1 MKNLTTAVFATAF
14 TFLSIAAFAV
24 DTPDFV
30 IKNEEGQKSFVL
42 HLDRVL
48 TEKVQVRILDA
59 EHHLLL
65 SDAIREK
72 GPFAKKY
79 NLSNLPAGRYT
90 VEIEDNY
97 TIKYQP
103 VEILDSSLVI
113 DADHLTAIYKPFV
126 VANGKLV
133 DLTFLQLE
141 DAKTE
146 IEILDDAGFPVYNE
160 TIEDSGSITKRYD
173 VSKLQAGNYVFQV
186 AVKDRVYY
194 RNFTVGGPT
203 Y

>member
-1 MKNLTTAVFATAF
+1 M
-14 TFLSIAAFAV
+14 
-24 DTPDFV
+24 
-30 IKNEEGQKSFVL
+30 
-42 HLDRVL
+42 
-48 TEKVQVRILDA
+48 
-59 EHHLLL
+59 
-65 SDAIREK
+65 
-72 GPFAKKY
+72 
-79 NLSNLPAGRYT
+79 
-90 VEIEDNY
+90 
-97 TIKYQP
+97 
-103 VEILDSSLVI
+103 
-113 DADHLTAIYKPFV
+113 
-126 VANGKLV
+126 ANGKLV

-203 Y
+203 F